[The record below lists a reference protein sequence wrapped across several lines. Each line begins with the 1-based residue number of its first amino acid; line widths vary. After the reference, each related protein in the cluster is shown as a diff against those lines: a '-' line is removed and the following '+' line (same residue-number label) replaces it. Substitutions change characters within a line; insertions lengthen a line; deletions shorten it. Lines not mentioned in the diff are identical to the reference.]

1 MVRLMAIVSLL
12 GLAGCTDHSN
22 GAALNEC
29 RLKYYL
35 ETPAAQGELIPDCMS
50 AKSFHTVAPCSA
62 VADEDEW
69 DWTVTAFSYNNPRC
83 YRPLGSKTW
92 IATAL
97 SPI

>member
-1 MVRLMAIVSLL
+1 MAIVSLL
-12 GLAGCTDHSN
+12 GLAGCTDPSK

-50 AKSFHTVAPCSA
+50 AKSFQTIAPCSA
-62 VADEDEW
+62 EADEHEW

-83 YRPLGSKTW
+83 YRPLGPKTW

-97 SPI
+97 SPM